1 MREHDLTKVV
11 GSVPPKKDLVHEV
24 RTYLDTAIGFLEIIR
39 DEALE
44 NGEEG
49 LPPEL
54 EDTWLASN
62 RLAAPV
68 EETSH
73 RV

>member
-1 MREHDLTKVV
+1 MREHNLTKVV
-11 GSVPPKKDLVHEV
+11 SSVPPKKDLVHEV

-54 EDTWLASN
+54 ENAWLSSN

>member
-1 MREHDLTKVV
+1 MMEQELTKVV
-11 GSVPPKKDLVHEV
+11 GSVTPKNDLIHEV
-24 RTYLDTAIGFLEIIR
+24 RTYLDRTIGFLEIIR

-54 EDTWLASN
+54 ENAWLSSN